1 MTSTTSTARDV
12 TKLISTIELHFPMSK
27 FADETN
33 EEAWTA
39 SMVRFLSPYSPDVL
53 GRAAEHIIKTRDPK
67 RDGKWFPVPSEII
80 AACDLMR
87 RAIQI
92 EQTPLLTHG
101 QRDQNLDAGWRVD
114 LANDLVKTP
123 LGREAAKKGWIGALW
138 AFCRRAARLP
148 EAREL
153 PAVKAE
159 AQVFDEALD
168 ACERG
173 EAGPM
178 SRKLAELGRSIKDR
192 RSDLA
197 AKTGETINGS

>member
-1 MTSTTSTARDV
+1 MSD
-12 TKLISTIELHFPMSK
+12 KNGGDPIGKFISVVDLHFPK
-27 FADETN
+27 PRFASDDL
-33 EEAWTA
+33 EEAWVTSLVKFLAPYDAVVLNRA
-39 SMVRFLSPYSPDVL
+39 S
-53 GRAAEHIIKTRDPK
+53 EHILKTRDPK

-197 AKTGETINGS
+197 AKTGETINGF